1 VPEPACNH
9 VTQSVGTAWH
19 ITPWLLSPATMFKLV
34 ELVLENVMYNVP
46 IQNAYPLLKV
56 SKYEVRTVIPV
67 PEENAQPMTGH
78 NFTFV

>member
-1 VPEPACNH
+1 
-9 VTQSVGTAWH
+9 
-19 ITPWLLSPATMFKLV
+19 MFKLV